1 MDFCQ
6 NLPGDVRR
14 KCLELGRFLARF
26 QRALIAFSGGA
37 DSTFLTWFAKEVV
50 GLDVL
55 LCLAVTP
62 FVSRREREGARLAA
76 RRLGCS
82 LEEIPLNLLEHP
94 QVRRNDRRRCYHCK
108 TVILRAMTDWAGRRG
123 CDAVLDGTHAGDLS
137 KDRPGLLA
145 LKELGVLSP
154 LAASGWIKTDIREA
168 ARRAG
173 LFNWAKPSQSCLAT
187 RIAQGEPLD
196 EAGLVR
202 VELAE
207 ALLWDLGCRQVRVRL
222 RAGEARI
229 EAAAEDISDLTA
241 EPARSLIVGR
251 FRELGFQRVVVDLT
265 PYGAEGD
272 EGAEAA
278 RDATVK

>member
-1 MDFCQ
+1 
-6 NLPGDVRR
+6 
-14 KCLELGRFLARF
+14 
-26 QRALIAFSGGA
+26 
-37 DSTFLTWFAKEVV
+37 
-50 GLDVL
+50 
-55 LCLAVTP
+55 
-62 FVSRREREGARLAA
+62 
-76 RRLGCS
+76 
-82 LEEIPLNLLEHP
+82 
-94 QVRRNDRRRCYHCK
+94 
-108 TVILRAMTDWAGRRG
+108 
-123 CDAVLDGTHAGDLS
+123 
-137 KDRPGLLA
+137 
-145 LKELGVLSP
+145 
-154 LAASGWIKTDIREA
+154 
-168 ARRAG
+168 
-173 LFNWAKPSQSCLAT
+173 LAT
-187 RIAQGEPLD
+187 RIAHGEPLD